1 MWADGSTH
9 TQPTPHHRHP
19 HSLAWHHWNAQLG
32 RDATGGVLAHLSTI
46 TGIDLPINPTAA
58 AGAASAAA
66 AAAAAA
72 PTEGVKEKAPT
83 APRTADAATDTSA
96 SPAPAGAEGEED
108 LDDQEIDDDALSV
121 STVAS
126 SKASPVPGGSA
137 RKGAKAQSGEG
148 AKMTA
153 AEEEAAFDAF
163 VAGGKVCGCLCCDVC
178 DKILSSSPAVS
189 NMLLCNNPTKTGPRP
204 GRRHRRVPHGVEPG
218 QR

>member
-9 TQPTPHHRHP
+9 TNTKQPHTHTHTHTHT

-58 AGAASAAA
+58 AGAAS

-137 RKGAKAQSGEG
+137 RKGAKAPSAAG
-148 AKMTA
+148 KMTA
-153 AEEEAAFDAF
+153 AAEEEAFDAF
-163 VAGGKVCGCLCCDVC
+163 VAGGKVCVVCLCCDVC
-178 DKILSSSPAVS
+178 DKILSSSS
-189 NMLLCNNPTKTGPRP
+189 SL
-204 GRRHRRVPHGVEPG
+204 
-218 QR
+218 